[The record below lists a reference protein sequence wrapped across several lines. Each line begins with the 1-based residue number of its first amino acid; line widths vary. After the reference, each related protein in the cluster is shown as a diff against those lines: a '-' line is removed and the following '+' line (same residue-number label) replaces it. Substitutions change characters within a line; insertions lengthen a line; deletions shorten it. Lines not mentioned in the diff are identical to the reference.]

1 MSLGNYRL
9 ARADPRLGAWLLLG
23 AALAVACLLAPARA
37 EAQPAGLLTARPL
50 AGPVGTV
57 FHFHGTGFAPNETV
71 STAVRWPDGSE
82 EGDVLFQA
90 NGLGLV
96 DFIWDSVG
104 AVPGRYAVTAA
115 GQESGRLVMA

>member
-1 MSLGNYRL
+1 VGF
-9 ARADPRLGAWLLLG
+9 
-23 AALAVACLLAPARA
+23 
-37 EAQPAGLLTARPL
+37 LTARPV

-57 FHFHGTGFAPNETV
+57 FHFRGTGFAPSETV

-90 NGLGLV
+90 NQLGTV

-104 AVPGRYAVTAA
+104 AIPGRYSATAT
-115 GQESGRLVMA
+115 GQESGRSLTASFSVQ